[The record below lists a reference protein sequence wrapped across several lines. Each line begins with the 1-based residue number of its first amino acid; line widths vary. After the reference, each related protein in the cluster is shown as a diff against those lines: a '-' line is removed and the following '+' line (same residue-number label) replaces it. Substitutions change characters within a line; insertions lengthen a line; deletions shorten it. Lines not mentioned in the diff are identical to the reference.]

1 MELKC
6 RNCGALIP
14 AENINIQELLAV
26 CSQCNHVFEFS
37 RSAVARKP
45 KPHKLKLPE
54 RLRVDEDDDQL
65 ALSYRLALSPG
76 AKFGLIML
84 TIGAVALP
92 LLLVAAAR
100 DGAPVLF
107 LLLFGLLAFVVWY
120 LIAVFLTTTTQIT
133 VDENQLEIQ
142 SGPLPFPISDDKS
155 LRVRD
160 VKRVYFEQTLE
171 AWPPGMPT
179 HHVYAELRDG
189 SRVTLVTSLPYD
201 HAHYIAR
208 VLEEF
213 LHPGDADDLEAG
225 EENDVIESSHE
236 SLDDSLPQDVLTFR
250 RDRSR

>member
-26 CSQCNHVFEFS
+26 CSRCNHVFEFN

-45 KPHKLKLPE
+45 KPHKLKPPA
-54 RLRVDEDDDQL
+54 RLRVYEDDDRL
-65 ALSYRLALSPG
+65 ELSYRLVLGPG
-76 AKFGLIML
+76 PRFGLIMS

-92 LLLVAAAR
+92 LIIIGAAR
-100 DGAPVLF
+100 DGAPALILLF
-107 LLLFGLLAFVVWY
+107 FGLLAFVMWY
-120 LIAVFLTTTTQIT
+120 LIAAFLTTTTRISA
-133 VDENQLEIQ
+133 DENQLEIQ
-142 SGPLPFPISDDKS
+142 SGPLPFPASDDKS
-155 LRVRD
+155 LRIHD
-160 VKRVYFEQTLE
+160 VKRVFFEQTLE

-179 HHVYAELRDG
+179 HHVYAELQDG

-213 LHPGDADDLEAG
+213 LHPVGADDLDVS
-225 EENDVIESSHE
+225 EEDDVIESAYE
-236 SLDDSLPQDVLTFR
+236 SLDDSLSEDVLTFHQ
-250 RDRSR
+250 DQSR